1 MASIVLTKGFS
12 LLTIPLMTNFVSP
25 ADYGHLDVVVSFMEF
40 LGLIFALG
48 LADTLFRFASNQKN
62 ASKQSQIAAEIIG
75 TGIILAVLLG
85 ITVQLFVPVFLA
97 SLPIEF
103 GEGAIRAGF
112 FAATLSGLIA
122 LPLAWVRLK
131 NQPFLFFIFTAMR
144 GFLLALSTVSVAW
157 AGYDIETILYTNA
170 AVDILIATI
179 ILSSM
184 IRSTGVSFRL
194 AAFKRTFNYGLPL
207 VGGSL
212 AMFALGALDRWFL
225 VGTVSN
231 ISLAHY
237 AVATKLALAAP
248 LLMQPFS
255 LWWFAQRYEILA
267 QPQGRERVASIISVG
282 FVILFL
288 SAAIIS
294 LAAPLFIHIT
304 MPAEYMKAVVYLP
317 WLVAITVLNE
327 SNGLLNLGVY
337 RKDHGYLVM
346 TINSVAAIVALVGYW
361 IAIPTYGIAG
371 AIAATLLAQSVRLCL
386 FLLLGQKEIAI
397 PYALGRISAIGLLTA
412 LIISTAPPATDK
424 IALILWTTV
433 GLCAIAA
440 SAFLTRLI
448 HFDISILKNTK
459 QQTQEAAKDILWNPL
474 DDNISLRGKIS

>member
-184 IRSTGVSFRL
+184 IRSTGVSFHL

-212 AMFALGALDRWFL
+212 AMFPLGALDRWFL

-267 QPQGRERVASIISVG
+267 QPQGRER
-282 FVILFL
+282 
-288 SAAIIS
+288 
-294 LAAPLFIHIT
+294 
-304 MPAEYMKAVVYLP
+304 
-317 WLVAITVLNE
+317 
-327 SNGLLNLGVY
+327 
-337 RKDHGYLVM
+337 
-346 TINSVAAIVALVGYW
+346 
-361 IAIPTYGIAG
+361 
-371 AIAATLLAQSVRLCL
+371 
-386 FLLLGQKEIAI
+386 
-397 PYALGRISAIGLLTA
+397 
-412 LIISTAPPATDK
+412 
-424 IALILWTTV
+424 
-433 GLCAIAA
+433 
-440 SAFLTRLI
+440 
-448 HFDISILKNTK
+448 
-459 QQTQEAAKDILWNPL
+459 
-474 DDNISLRGKIS
+474 

>member
-1 MASIVLTKGFS
+1 MRRFLNKIPAAGYYMASIVLTKGFS

-40 LGLIFALG
+40 LGLIFAMG

-62 ASKQSQIAAEIIG
+62 EAEQSKIAAEIIG

-85 ITVQLFVPVFLA
+85 ITVQLFVPLFLA

-103 GEGAIRAGF
+103 SQGAIRAGF
-112 FAATLSGLIA
+112 LAATLSGLIA
-122 LPLAWVRLK
+122 LPLAWIRLK
-131 NQPFLFFIFTAMR
+131 NQPFLFFIFTAIR

-179 ILSSM
+179 ILGSM
-184 IRSTGVSFRL
+184 IRNTGISFRL
-194 AAFKRTFNYGLPL
+194 PAFKRTFNYGLPL

-248 LLMQPFS
+248 LLMQPFN
-255 LWWFAQRYEILA
+255 LWWFAQRYEIIA

-282 FVILFL
+282 FVILLL

-327 SNGLLNLGVY
+327 SNSLFNLGVY
-337 RKDHGYLVM
+337 RKNHGYMIM
-346 TINSVAAIVALVGYW
+346 TINSVAAIVALVGYL
-361 IAIPTYGIAG
+361 ITIPTHGIAG
-371 AIAATLLAQSVRLCL
+371 AIGATLVAQSVRLCL
-386 FLLLGQKEIAI
+386 FLILGHKEIAI
-397 PYALGRISAIGLLTA
+397 PYALGRISAIGILTA
-412 LIISTAPPATDK
+412 LIISTAPPATDMA
-424 IALILWTTV
+424 ALILWIIA
-433 GLCAIAA
+433 GLCAIAV
-440 SAFLTRLI
+440 SAFLTRLV
-448 HFDISILKNTK
+448 HFDMTIFKITK
-459 QQTQEAAKDILWNPL
+459 HPIPEAAQ
-474 DDNISLRGKIS
+474 